1 MDERNITQAK
11 LSLDGLSV
19 GDSFGEFF
27 FQVFPNF
34 NSTSEL
40 SSSLW
45 AWTDDTYMA
54 LSIVEILKLH
64 GRIEQDALAQ
74 AFARRFTDQPYRG
87 YARGAARLL
96 GQIAAGAYWRE
107 ISPTLFGSGSY
118 GNGAAKRAA
127 PIGGYFS
134 GNPSR
139 AAKEAQLSAVVTH
152 AHPEGQAGAI
162 AVAAAAAIAAN
173 ELHPAGQEF
182 LTETLAFVP
191 ASITR
196 QRIQQAAE
204 IPADRILDA
213 IRELGTGYKVS
224 AQDTVPFCLWIA
236 AHHLDNYEEAL
247 WCTVEG
253 MGDLDTTCAIV
264 GGIVALSAREIPN
277 KWLERREALPEI

>member
-1 MDERNITQAK
+1 
-11 LSLDGLSV
+11 
-19 GDSFGEFF
+19 
-27 FQVFPNF
+27 
-34 NSTSEL
+34 
-40 SSSLW
+40 
-45 AWTDDTYMA
+45 MA
-54 LSIVEILKLH
+54 LSILETLKTC
-64 GRIEQDALAQ
+64 GRIDQDKLATL
-74 AFARRFTDQPYRG
+74 FSKRFIHEPYRG
-87 YARGAARLL
+87 YARGATWLL
-96 GQIAAGAYWRE
+96 GKIAAGADWRE

-118 GNGAAKRAA
+118 INGAAMRTA

-162 AVAAAAAIAAN
+162 AVAAAAAIAVN
-173 ELHPAGQEF
+173 EPRPTGQEF
-182 LTETLAFVP
+182 LTATLEFVP
-191 ASITR
+191 DSLTQ

-236 AHHLDNYEEAL
+236 AHHLDNYEEAQ
-247 WCTVEG
+247 WWTVEG

-264 GGIVALSAREIPN
+264 GGIVALSAREIPAT
-277 KWLERREALPEI
+277 WLARREPLPEL

>member
-1 MDERNITQAK
+1 
-11 LSLDGLSV
+11 
-19 GDSFGEFF
+19 
-27 FQVFPNF
+27 
-34 NSTSEL
+34 
-40 SSSLW
+40 
-45 AWTDDTYMA
+45 MA

-87 YARGAARLL
+87 YARGAAMLL
-96 GQIAAGAYWRE
+96 GQITAGADWRE
-107 ISPTLFGSGSY
+107 TSSTLFGSGSY
-118 GNGAAKRAA
+118 GNGAAMRAA

-152 AHPEGQAGAI
+152 AHPEVLAGAI